1 MSNGLSFRDS
11 WNVWRRKVNEALG
24 NTEPIPASNISY
36 DNTSTGLSATN
47 VQGAI
52 DKVNDK
58 ASSKMQYISISKTTN
73 VFDLMNNASSS
84 RIHVGYSTAVTDG
97 TDTFKDL
104 LNISQ
109 YARVE
114 LFNYNKYLA
123 VIRIVDVSGTFFIG
137 YAGAELT
144 ELNLMKITT
153 TGNSIV
159 TIRNT
164 V

>member
-1 MSNGLSFRDS
+1 MGGIDFRDS

-24 NTEPIPASNISY
+24 TADPIPATNVSY
-36 DNTSTGLSATN
+36 DSASSGLSATN
-47 VQGAI
+47 VQTAI
-52 DKVNDK
+52 DAVNTK
-58 ASSKMQYISISKTTN
+58 ASSKLQYINISKTTS
-73 VFDLMNNASSS
+73 VFDLMNNASGS
-84 RIHVGYSTAVTDG
+84 RIHVGYATAVTDG

-123 VIRIVDVSGTFFIG
+123 VIRIVDTTGTFFIG
-137 YAGAELT
+137 YAGSDLT

-159 TIRNT
+159 TIT
-164 V
+164 KTT